1 MAIGTNV
8 NLKDRLIKKTTSKA
22 NDTGNTNN
30 TSKTT
35 FAGGETPIKGRAE
48 RDATHG
54 TQKATFYIKRGLLQK
69 LYNFAYWER
78 YNITEAVNAALTD
91 GLKNKN
97 TKERGK

>member
-22 NDTGNTNN
+22 NNTGNTNIVN
-30 TSKTT
+30 KAT
-35 FAGGETPIKGRAE
+35 FADREIPIKGRAE

-78 YNITEAVNAALTD
+78 YNITEAVNAVLTD